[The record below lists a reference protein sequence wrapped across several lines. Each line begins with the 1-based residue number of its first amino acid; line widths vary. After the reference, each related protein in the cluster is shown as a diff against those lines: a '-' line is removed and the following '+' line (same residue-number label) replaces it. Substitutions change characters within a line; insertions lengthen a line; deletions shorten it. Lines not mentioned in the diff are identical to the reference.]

1 MVQGSLKKTGGGQKK
16 QPRKAKQMKKG
27 ARTIA
32 PKKTALVTQ
41 KTLEKKLS
49 AKINNNIEREMS
61 MKANA
66 VGKLTVMK
74 KLAETSIAEAKKN
87 SKKGKK

>member
-1 MVQGSLKKTGGGQKK
+1 MVQGSLKKIGGGQKK

-32 PKKTALVTQ
+32 PKKAALVTQ
-41 KTLEKKLS
+41 KRLEKKLT

-61 MKANA
+61 VKANA

-74 KLAETSIAEAKKN
+74 KLAEATAAEAASK
-87 SKKGKK
+87 KKGKK